1 MIFKEFTQS
10 QHTEVTVPSLN
21 RMRILK
27 LKFSST
33 KYLINV
39 LTSKCADD
47 KSIIFPI
54 AGLKTCNI
62 VYYTVIYQTFS
73 LRK

>member
-10 QHTEVTVPSLN
+10 QHIETTEPSFN
-21 RMRILK
+21 RMRIWE

-54 AGLKTCNI
+54 AGLNICNI
-62 VYYTVIYQTFS
+62 VYYTDIHQTFS